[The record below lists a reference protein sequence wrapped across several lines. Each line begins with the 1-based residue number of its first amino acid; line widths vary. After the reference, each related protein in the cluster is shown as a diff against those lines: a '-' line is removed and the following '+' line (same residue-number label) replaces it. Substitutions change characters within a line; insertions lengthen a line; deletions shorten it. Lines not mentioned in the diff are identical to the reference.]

1 MVHLPKPEDLQQ
13 KTKPK
18 QTHSWT
24 HSTQSKCNQHCVE
37 NRHLSEVQPNYLTKT
52 KNRPTKYFRA
62 MQSQQE
68 QMNYECTLTW
78 RGV

>member
-24 HSTQSKCNQHCVE
+24 HSTNQSAINTVSKTDTYLRDNQI
-37 NRHLSEVQPNYLTKT
+37 T
-52 KNRPTKYFRA
+52 
-62 MQSQQE
+62 
-68 QMNYECTLTW
+68 
-78 RGV
+78 